1 MPVSRLAASF
11 GDSVSHEL
19 SQDHVQ
25 AFLARYKLVVCM
37 NLFVLCFLCICSGFF
52 SSSSSNSGM
61 GNYKRLDGNS
71 KSYPSYMDYQT
82 GTTTTRSSSSLP
94 AAAGGRLRGL
104 SRRDKEEPLRK
115 ASASLAPPSSSWA
128 SSTHVPQ
135 RPPPR
140 FVPGTLPQSKDK
152 PVVAATS
159 DGAATATAETASE
172 PFKSATISKTGASNG
187 SSKKRAL
194 LSSLA
199 SSTKQEADML
209 TSAAEA
215 LEETAPAPASLAAA
229 DALEQPVDAGMMPT
243 YAEEGGAPVQCTFS
257 GAVGGEEAML
267 TTHDDRV
274 LDAEGASDQNVRA
287 PSTEAEKEEEAAVP
301 MAAFEEVGG
310 THVDPSVS
318 SLCPL
323 TPPSAEA
330 QGEPAVEVGGAGVE
344 EAGVSLNP
352 DVDDAER
359 DGLAALAM
367 EATEMERVDERN
379 QQMEEEMVAM
389 PLLRDR
395 HHPLEY
401 IPPFAREDVFC

>member
-1 MPVSRLAASF
+1 VSRLAASF
-11 GDSVSHEL
+11 GDSVCHEL

-37 NLFVLCFLCICSGFF
+37 NLFVLFFLCICSGFF
-52 SSSSSNSGM
+52 TSSSSNSGM
-61 GNYKRLDGNS
+61 GNNKGLDGVS
-71 KSYPSYMDYQT
+71 KPYPSYMEYQT

-104 SRRDKEEPLRK
+104 SRRDKGDTSQK
-115 ASASLAPPSSSWA
+115 ASASLVPLSSSWA

-140 FVPGTLPQSKDK
+140 FVRGTLPQSEDK

-159 DGAATATAETASE
+159 DGAATATAETASK
-172 PFKSATISKTGASNG
+172 PSKSATTSKTGASNG
-187 SSKKRAL
+187 LSKKRAL

-199 SSTKQEADML
+199 SSQEADML
-209 TSAAEA
+209 VTSAAEA
-215 LEETAPAPASLAAA
+215 LEETAPAPASMAAA
-229 DALEQPVDAGMMPT
+229 DAFKGPVDAGLMPT
-243 YAEEGGAPVQCTFS
+243 YAEKGGALVQCTFS
-257 GAVGGEEAML
+257 EAVDGEDAML
-267 TTHDDRV
+267 TIHDDLV
-274 LDAEGASDQNVRA
+274 LDVEGASDQNVRA

-301 MAAFEEVGG
+301 MTAFEEAGG
-310 THVDPSVS
+310 IHVDHSVS

-330 QGEPAVEVGGAGVE
+330 QGEPAIEVEGAGVE
-344 EAGVSLNP
+344 EAGVLLNP
-352 DVDDAER
+352 DVVDAGREE
-359 DGLAALAM
+359 LAALAM
-367 EATEMERVDERN
+367 EAAEKERVDEPN

-389 PLLRDR
+389 PLLQVRL
-395 HHPLEY
+395 HPLEY

>member
-1 MPVSRLAASF
+1 MWSAPPPPSLRRRMPVSRLAASF

-19 SQDHVQ
+19 SQDYVQ

-37 NLFVLCFLCICSGFF
+37 NLFVLFFLCICSGFF

-61 GNYKRLDGNS
+61 GNNKRLDGNS
-71 KSYPSYMDYQT
+71 KSYPSYMDHQT

-104 SRRDKEEPLRK
+104 SRRDKEETLRK
-115 ASASLAPPSSSWA
+115 ASVSLAPPSSSWA

-135 RPPPR
+135 HPPPR
-140 FVPGTLPQSKDK
+140 FVPGTLPQSEDK

-159 DGAATATAETASE
+159 DATSTPAEPA
-172 PFKSATISKTGASNG
+172 KSAITSKIGASNS

-199 SSTKQEADML
+199 SL
-209 TSAAEA
+209 AAEA
-215 LEETAPAPASLAAA
+215 LEETAPAPASMAAA
-229 DALEQPVDAGMMPT
+229 DAFEESVDAGMMPT
-243 YAEEGGAPVQCTFS
+243 YAEEGGTPVQCTFS
-257 GAVGGEEAML
+257 KAVGGEEVMPTIQGDL
-267 TTHDDRV
+267 V
-274 LDAEGASDQNVRA
+274 LDVEGASDQNVRA
-287 PSTEAEKEEEAAVP
+287 PSTEAGKEEEAAVP
-301 MAAFEEVGG
+301 MVAFEEAGG
-310 THVDPSVS
+310 IHVDHSVS

-323 TPPSAEA
+323 TPPAAEA
-330 QGEPAVEVGGAGVE
+330 QGEPAVEVEGAGVE

-352 DVDDAER
+352 EVVDAER
-359 DGLAALAM
+359 EGLAALAM
-367 EATEMERVDERN
+367 EAAEMERVHEPN

-395 HHPLEY
+395 HHPLEF
-401 IPPFAREDVFC
+401 IPPFAREELFC